1 MAGIPV
7 YTSAMVPAFERV
19 QVRFPRSK
27 KVRIRKKWSKD
38 PRNWRTIPYVRFM
51 SMRKDKMDQLILTHR
66 QTMDAW
72 LKQFGVGGK
81 VSLDTET
88 NGLKQAAQETPEDV
102 SVLPRQPAVDSL
114 QREAA

>member
-1 MAGIPV
+1 MSDTFYIPYSHDRSKPEDPNCHLCMAGIPV

-88 NGLKQAAQETPEDV
+88 NGL
-102 SVLPRQPAVDSL
+102 
-114 QREAA
+114 